1 MWRSGIDWLA
11 ALDRPICIWRGN
23 APWSTHSNPTSQM
36 PSMSAPSMSHTK
48 KHIKTQW
55 QRQYK
60 GPWAGGLLPCLGV
73 GRAGGFDCFVLV
85 WRGPVQV
92 WFDCLVWWWEA
103 LCCAQP
109 CPGLRGFCW
118 CGWRGLCV
126 GAFAVLGEEII
137 MEKWGGRRGNNYGKV
152 PAYER
157 MKSEWFICIF
167 MYFYILC
174 VFVCIFVYLF
184 FFYESN
190 FCYLWCVLYFN
201 CKC

>member
-1 MWRSGIDWLA
+1 MYLEGKCTLIDTQQSHVANAINVGPINVAHKKTHKNTMTTSIQGALGRWFA
-11 ALDRPICIWRGN
+11 ALSWCGACRWVWLLCPGVKRAC
-23 APWSTHSNPTSQM
+23 
-36 PSMSAPSMSHTK
+36 
-48 KHIKTQW
+48 
-55 QRQYK
+55 
-60 GPWAGGLLPCLGV
+60 AGVVWLPCLHGG
-73 GRAGGFDCFVLV
+73 GR
-85 WRGPVQV
+85 P
-92 WFDCLVWWWEA
+92 
-103 LCCAQP
+103 CAQP

-184 FFYESN
+184 FFNESN

>member
-1 MWRSGIDWLA
+1 MKVMGEIKQKSIETHQTQNTQNTNHTQKHFFDFLLDFFHQSSHHQSSHHTINLRMWRSGIDWLA

-103 LCCAQP
+103 LCAALSGVE
-109 CPGLRGFCW
+109 GLLLVWLTRAL
-118 CGWRGLCV
+118 CGCLRRV
-126 GAFAVLGEEII
+126 
-137 MEKWGGRRGNNYGKV
+137 RRGNNYGKV
-152 PAYER
+152 GWS
-157 MKSEWFICIF
+157 KG
-167 MYFYILC
+167 
-174 VFVCIFVYLF
+174 
-184 FFYESN
+184 
-190 FCYLWCVLYFN
+190 
-201 CKC
+201 K

>member
-1 MWRSGIDWLA
+1 MV
-11 ALDRPICIWRGN
+11 C
-23 APWSTHSNPTSQM
+23 
-36 PSMSAPSMSHTK
+36 
-48 KHIKTQW
+48 
-55 QRQYK
+55 
-60 GPWAGGLLPCLGV
+60 CL
-73 GRAGGFDCFVLV
+73 VLV
-85 WRGPVQV
+85 WGVQV
-92 WFDCLVWWWEA
+92 GLTA
-103 LCCAQP
+103 LSWCEEGLCRCGLTALSGGGRPCAQP

-184 FFYESN
+184 FLTNQISVICGAYYISIASANLVLIDYEKSVTGVFGRLAYFYL
-190 FCYLWCVLYFN
+190 FRFIALP
-201 CKC
+201 